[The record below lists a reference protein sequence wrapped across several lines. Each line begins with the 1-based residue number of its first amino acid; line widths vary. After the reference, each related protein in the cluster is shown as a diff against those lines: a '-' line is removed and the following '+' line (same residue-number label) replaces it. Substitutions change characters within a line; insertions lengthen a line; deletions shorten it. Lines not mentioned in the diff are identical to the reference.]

1 VRDDIYLH
9 LLPGRETERFYL
21 LAANAKIQLLV
32 RASVPKTPVPGS
44 LPAPAERKPA
54 DAAKKPA
61 STAGTRVAG
70 ARPPESAPIEAS
82 PVAMEDWWLV
92 RDEQGHAGWML
103 AGRLDVDVPDEIAQ
117 YAEGQR
123 IVGAYVL
130 TKVSDDEATTP
141 DHEVPEYV
149 TVLSPPKS
157 GLPFDFDQVRVFT
170 WSLKH
175 HRYETAFR
183 LHPIQGFLPVRVST
197 QPGPGGNV
205 PVFSFGLAN
214 GPDVSTDPAT
224 GITRP
229 ASARTINYE
238 MLDTVVKR
246 IGPDMGPIQVGHLE
260 GEKAKTGKKK
270 GKP

>member
-1 VRDDIYLH
+1 V
-9 LLPGRETERFYL
+9 
-21 LAANAKIQLLV
+21 
-32 RASVPKTPVPGS
+32 
-44 LPAPAERKPA
+44 
-54 DAAKKPA
+54 DA
-61 STAGTRVAG
+61 G
-70 ARPPESAPIEAS
+70 
-82 PVAMEDWWLV
+82 
-92 RDEQGHAGWML
+92 
-103 AGRLDVDVPDEIAQ
+103 GRLDVDVPDENCAICRGPANRGRVCSHKGLRRRGHH
-117 YAEGQR
+117 A
-123 IVGAYVL
+123 
-130 TKVSDDEATTP
+130 

-246 IGPDMGPIQVGHLE
+246 IGPDMGPIQVGHWRARRRRREEE
-260 GEKAKTGKKK
+260 GQAMMEYRVMPPAQSISIPRTRRFPAQSQGFEM
-270 GKP
+270 